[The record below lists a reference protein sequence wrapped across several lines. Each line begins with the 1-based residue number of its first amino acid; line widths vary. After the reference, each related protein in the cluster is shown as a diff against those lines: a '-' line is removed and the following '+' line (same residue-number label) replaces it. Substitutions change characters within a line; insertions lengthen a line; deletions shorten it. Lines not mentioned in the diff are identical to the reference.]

1 MDCKAC
7 GLPIDD
13 HVAGRKLDACV
24 AEAVF
29 EREPMNG
36 RHGLH
41 SNGDIE
47 YHWGYPV
54 GHSVAGK
61 YSTDI
66 AAAWEAVEKL
76 SRENW
81 AWHIEQF
88 WVDGKTRWWILFWG
102 DDGDG
107 NIFDDDAFGDSE
119 SVPHAIC
126 LASLKAVTND

>member
-1 MDCKAC
+1 MNCKAC
-7 GLPIDD
+7 GLPIDE
-13 HVAGRKLDACV
+13 HEAGRKLDACV

-66 AAAWEAVEKL
+66 AATWQVVEKL
-76 SRENW
+76 SFN
-81 AWHIEQF
+81 HVQ
-88 WVDGKTRWWILFWG
+88 VDKT
-102 DDGDG
+102 DDRTDLWYCA
-107 NIFDDDAFGDSE
+107 ISLRPRAQSAFA
-119 SVPHAIC
+119 PTAPLAIC
-126 LASLKAVTND
+126 LAALKAVSK